1 MNPIESRDRMR
12 ELLTPAA
19 DCPPLERLVDALFAA
34 EATAEQRQLL
44 EHAGGCASCAAE
56 IDLAGGFDAKPR
68 SEAEAAELAEV
79 SRILEAR
86 RGTAAPVSQ
95 GARILPMR
103 ERRIPASR
111 VAPHWSRWAAAA
123 MILLGIGLALR
134 LGGPGAPP
142 ALPGVSA
149 SGIVRGSDLVLEAPL
164 GELAGRPD
172 RFVWQA
178 VQSATRYRVEIRDAL
193 GEPLWSGE
201 STGTELG
208 LPQEASP
215 RIESMVSYQ
224 WTVIAYDGE
233 DKVVARAT
241 PATFRFRH

>member
-19 DCPPLERLVDALFAA
+19 DCPPLERLIDALFAA

-44 EHAGGCASCAAE
+44 EHAAGCASCAAE
-56 IDLAGGFDAKPR
+56 IELAGGFDAEPR
-68 SEAEAAELAEV
+68 SEAEAVEMAEV
-79 SRILEAR
+79 SRLLEAR
-86 RGTAAPVSQ
+86 RGAAAPVSQ

-111 VAPHWSRWAAAA
+111 VAPRWSRWAAAA
-123 MILLGIGLALR
+123 MIVLGIGLALR
-134 LGGPGAPP
+134 LGGPDAPP
-142 ALPGVSA
+142 ALPGGSS
-149 SGIVRGSDLVLEAPL
+149 SGIVRGSDLVLVAPV
-164 GELAGRPD
+164 GELAGQPD

-178 VQSATRYRVEIRDAL
+178 VPSATRYRVELRDVV
-193 GEPLWSGE
+193 GDPLWSGE
-201 STGTELG
+201 ATGTELA
-208 LPQEASP
+208 LPQEARP

-233 DKVVARAT
+233 ERVVARAT
-241 PATFRFRH
+241 PATFRFRP